1 MFFQNLR
8 QSGTSKKDSAIIQS
22 SSITVALRQK
32 ASKSHLA
39 IHGHIHRFHV
49 GLVLQAHP
57 EFFPAVNTPD
67 FKILVPGTLLI
78 FGTE

>member
-1 MFFQNLR
+1 MFSESQAVR
-8 QSGTSKKDSAIIQS
+8 DIEAKDSAIIQS

-67 FKILVPGTLLI
+67 FKILVPGTLFDLWD
-78 FGTE
+78 